1 MKNFRKV
8 LALILVV
15 ATLFSF
21 VAMASAK
28 TSKDYSDAD
37 KIQYVEAVDVLSAVG
52 ILKGYN
58 GAYHPTDDVGRDEM
72 AKMIAVLRNGAV
84 DNSALFT
91 GANTFADC
99 KGSWA
104 EGYIAYAAQVGII
117 NGRNATTFDPEGKVT
132 GTEVMKMLL
141 CVLGY
146 DAKLQGY
153 VGSNWQ
159 VNVLR
164 DATKMGLMDGMD
176 KFDPYKAATRDESAQ
191 LMYNALKA
199 KMVVGYVSEN
209 IVKVTNSLYKFPTSI
224 TTPDAKKNGYEFA
237 YCNAVLSDVPLWT
250 IIDGLDYV
258 KGASA
263 DCFGRPGHK
272 WTYTVDKKEV
282 FSCFYADAYKAKQT
296 EGDFDDDL
304 MTYKNDDGKKVR
316 KTVYVD
322 GYVVADNTQNDD
334 EYSAAIDSII
344 TGNGVLV
351 EYYDEVVV
359 VINTYIAKVSK
370 VSEYYNYFILVD
382 ENGHQ
387 LAKFD
392 LNDYKVK
399 ADDIVLF
406 HLCNGSL
413 EGDDANESADNEYDV
428 LHDLKVITAEK
439 LEVTEGVNY
448 KDWNTS
454 YIVASGKTYKYAA
467 LLGHVLD
474 ASENM
479 DRLVWKDIK
488 DNGKVYDLYFD
499 EYGFIKY
506 YKVHTDDT
514 EYTYTYI
521 VEGSL
526 AAHEH
531 GYTIDKNGDKV
542 WTTTRTATLVNYGK
556 DGALT
561 PTTEVTVNE
570 NVETALLK
578 NGEAKK
584 VVGVLAKTY
593 VNDDKETTIEVV
605 KKDGKDELC
614 VGEFAKV
621 GTELNAGKFT
631 LKDKDVYATSETV
644 FMIRTKNL
652 DGTYSYEQVTG
663 YKNLKGSYVAK
674 NFGDGTTSIQF
685 FRNADHPAFASYVFI
700 DAVYTRDFD
709 TTFITLGEADYYSFQ
724 TKLEELYADDFIAYT
739 ALVGGK
745 EAVVLVSREDA
756 KTGVEHKLAIATKYE
771 ASLSYLGVAVTND
784 AGAKELPIY
793 AVVEETA
800 KVVGD
805 VVVGCHYEVAEK
817 EAYIWFKADVKV
829 NDKVIAEKGKVY
841 KFAEDAVIRT
851 LTANKVDG
859 ELVADVYEGLLELE
873 NEGGD
878 IEYCYVTINDDGEVT
893 ELIRVDAMF
902 VEAKQ

>member
-8 LALILVV
+8 LALNLVV

-72 AKMIAVLRNGAV
+72 AKMITVLRNGAV

-250 IIDGLDYV
+250 IIDGLKYV

-304 MTYKNDDGKKVR
+304 MTYKDEDGKKIN
-316 KTVYVD
+316 KTIYVD
-322 GYVVADNTQNDD
+322 GYIVDDADDV
-334 EYSAAIDSII
+334 I
-344 TGNGVLV
+344 TGNGVLI

-359 VINTYIAKVSK
+359 VINTYVAKVSK
-370 VSEYYNYFILVD
+370 VNEYYNYFILVD
-382 ENGHQ
+382 ENDHQ
-387 LAKFD
+387 LAKFK

-413 EGDDANESADNEYDV
+413 EGKDANTSADNKYDV

-454 YIVASGKTYKYAA
+454 YLVAGGKNYKYSA
-467 LLGHVLD
+467 LLGFVLD
-474 ASENM
+474 CPTDEVNHSH
-479 DRLVWKDIK
+479 RLTWKDI
-488 DNGKVYDLYFD
+488 DENGKTWDVYFD
-499 EYGFIKY
+499 EYGYIKY
-506 YKVHTDDT
+506 LEPHTDKT

-531 GYTIDKNGDKV
+531 GYTLDKNGNQGQDI
-542 WTTTRTATLVNYGK
+542 TRTATLVNYGK

-570 NVETALLK
+570 NVETALTET
-578 NGEAKK
+578 GKK
-584 VVGVLAKTY
+584 TIGVLAKTF
-593 VNDDKETTIEVV
+593 VNDDKETEIEAVAT
-605 KKDGKDELC
+605 
-614 VGEFAKV
+614 FATK
-621 GTELNAGKFT
+621 GTELSAGKYT
-631 LKDKDVYATSETV
+631 LKDKEIYATSETV

-663 YKNLKGSYVAK
+663 YKNLKGSYVAVD
-674 NFGDGTTSIQF
+674 FADGTTNIQF

-700 DAVYTRDFD
+700 DATYTHDYD
-709 TTFITLGEADYYSFQ
+709 TTFISLGEADYYSFQ
-724 TKLEELYADDFIAYT
+724 TKLEKIYADDFIAYNV
-739 ALVGGK
+739 LVNGK
-745 EAVVLVSREDA
+745 EAVVLLSNKAAHR
-756 KTGVEHKLAIATKYE
+756 TLAPATKYE
-771 ASLSYLGVAVTND
+771 ATLSYIGIAISNE
-784 AGAKELPIY
+784 AGAKDLPLY
-793 AVVEETA
+793 TVVNDDF
-800 KVVGD
+800 KKID
-805 VVVGCHYEVAEK
+805 DLRIGCHYQVVEG
-817 EAYIWFKADVKV
+817 EAYIWFDNNVAG
-829 NDKVIAEKGKVY
+829 VIEAKKVY
-841 KFAEDAVIRT
+841 KLADAAVVLT
-851 LTANKVDG
+851 LTANKVDD
-859 ELVADVYEGLLELE
+859 EWVVDVYNGILDLEDE
-873 NEGGD
+873 DGKPVD
-878 IEYCYVTINDDGEVT
+878 IAYAYVTINDDGEVT
-893 ELIRVDAMF
+893 ELIRVDSKF
-902 VEAKQ
+902 IDHVND

>member
-72 AKMIAVLRNGAV
+72 AKMIAVLRNGGV

-91 GANTFADC
+91 GANAFADC

-199 KMVVGYVSEN
+199 NMVVGYVSEN
-209 IVKVTNSLYKFPTSI
+209 IVKVTNSLYTFPNSI
-224 TTPDAKKNGYEFA
+224 TTPDAEKKGYEFA
-237 YCNAVLSDVPLWT
+237 YCNAVLSNVPLYT
-250 IIDGLDYV
+250 IIDGLELS
-258 KGASA
+258 KTAQA

-282 FSCFYADAYKAKQT
+282 FSCFYADAYEAKQT
-296 EGDFDDDL
+296 EGGFDSDR
-304 MTYKNDDGKKVR
+304 MTYKDEDGKKVN
-316 KTVYVD
+316 KTIYVD
-322 GYVVADNTQNDD
+322 GKIVASADD
-334 EYSAAIDSII
+334 VT

-359 VINTYIAKVSK
+359 VINTYIAKVGK
-370 VSEYYNYFILVD
+370 VNEYYNYFTLVD
-382 ENGHQ
+382 DADKE
-387 LAKFD
+387 LYKFA
-392 LNDYKVK
+392 LNDYEVK
-399 ADDIVLF
+399 ADDVVLY
-406 HLCNGSL
+406 HTCNGSL
-413 EGDDANESADNEYDV
+413 EGSDANKDQLAKAAI
-428 LHDLKVITAEK
+428 LHDLKVVTSEK

-454 YIVASGKTYKYAA
+454 YLVAGGKNYKYAA
-467 LLGHVLD
+467 LLGKVLD
-474 ASENM
+474 ADKNM
-479 DRLVWKDIK
+479 DRLTWADI
-488 DNGKVYDLYFD
+488 DENGKVWDVYFD
-499 EYGFIKY
+499 EYGYIKY
-506 YKVHTDDT
+506 LAPHEDST
-514 EYTYTYI
+514 EYTYTYV

-531 GYTIDKNGDKV
+531 GYTVDKDGNKV
-542 WTTTRTATLVNYGK
+542 KDITRTATLVNYGK

-561 PTTEVTVNE
+561 PTKEVTVAE
-570 NVETALLK
+570 NVEKALVE
-578 NGEAKK
+578 NGKK
-584 VVGVLAKTY
+584 TIGVLAKTY
-593 VNDDKETTIEVV
+593 VDDGTTTIEA
-605 KKDGKDELC
+605 
-614 VGEFAKV
+614 VGTFAKA
-621 GTELNAGKFT
+621 GTELDAGKFE
-631 LKDKDVYATSETV
+631 LKEKDVYATSETV

-663 YKNLKGSYVAK
+663 YKNLKGSYVAV
-674 NFGDGTTSIQF
+674 NFADGTTNIQF

-700 DAVYTRDFD
+700 DATYTHDFD

-724 TKLEELYADDFIAYT
+724 TKLEELYADDFIAYNV
-739 ALVGGK
+739 LVNGK
-745 EAVVLVSREDA
+745 EAVVLLSNKE
-756 KTGVEHKLAIATKYE
+756 EHKLNVATKYE
-771 ASLSYLGVAVTND
+771 ATLAYLGVAVTNE

-793 AVVEETA
+793 SVVNNDFE
-800 KVVGD
+800 KLD
-805 VVVGCHYEVAEK
+805 DPVVGCHYEVAEK
-817 EAYIWFKADVKV
+817 EAYIWFEKDIPGV
-829 NDKVIAEKGKVY
+829 AEAKKVY
-841 KFAEDAVIRT
+841 KFAEDAVVLT
-851 LTANKVDG
+851 LTANKVDD
-859 ELVADVYEGLLELE
+859 EWVTDVYEGILELE
-873 NEGGD
+873 NGGKID
-878 IEYCYVTINDDGEVT
+878 YAYVTINDDGEVT
-893 ELIRVDAMF
+893 ELIRVDSAF
-902 VEAKQ
+902 IAHVND

>member
-1 MKNFRKV
+1 M
-8 LALILVV
+8 
-15 ATLFSF
+15 
-21 VAMASAK
+21 
-28 TSKDYSDAD
+28 
-37 KIQYVEAVDVLSAVG
+37 
-52 ILKGYN
+52 
-58 GAYHPTDDVGRDEM
+58 
-72 AKMIAVLRNGAV
+72 
-84 DNSALFT
+84 
-91 GANTFADC
+91 
-99 KGSWA
+99 
-104 EGYIAYAAQVGII
+104 
-117 NGRNATTFDPEGKVT
+117 
-132 GTEVMKMLL
+132 
-141 CVLGY
+141 
-146 DAKLQGY
+146 
-153 VGSNWQ
+153 
-159 VNVLR
+159 
-164 DATKMGLMDGMD
+164 
-176 KFDPYKAATRDESAQ
+176 
-191 LMYNALKA
+191 
-199 KMVVGYVSEN
+199 
-209 IVKVTNSLYKFPTSI
+209 
-224 TTPDAKKNGYEFA
+224 
-237 YCNAVLSDVPLWT
+237 
-250 IIDGLDYV
+250 

-334 EYSAAIDSII
+334 KYSAAIDSII

-359 VINTYIAKVSK
+359 VINTYVAKVSK

-382 ENGHQ
+382 ENDHQ
-387 LAKFD
+387 LAKFK

-413 EGDDANESADNEYDV
+413 EGKDANKSADNEYDV

-454 YIVASGKTYKYAA
+454 YLVAGGKNYKYSA
-467 LLGHVLD
+467 LLGFVLD
-474 ASENM
+474 CPTDEVNHSH
-479 DRLVWKDIK
+479 RLTWKDIEK
-488 DNGKVYDLYFD
+488 NGKTWDIYFD
-499 EYGFIKY
+499 EYGYIKY
-506 YKVHTDDT
+506 LEPHTDKT

-531 GYTIDKNGDKV
+531 GYTIDKNGNKV

-561 PTTEVTVNE
+561 PTTEVTVNK
-570 NVETALLK
+570 NVQTYLEA
-578 NGEAKK
+578 NGKLNSI
-584 VVGVLAKTY
+584 GVLAKTF
-593 VNDDKETTIEVV
+593 VNDDKETEIEAVA
-605 KKDGKDELC
+605 
-614 VGEFAKV
+614 EFAKE
-621 GTELNAGKFT
+621 GTELSANKFT

-674 NFGDGTTSIQF
+674 NFTAKTEKDETVVLTNIQF

-793 AVVEETA
+793 AVVKETA

-817 EAYIWFKADVKV
+817 EAYIWFKADVKD
-829 NDKVIAEKGKVY
+829 NAGKLIAEKGKVY
-841 KFAEDAVIRT
+841 KFAEDAVVRT

>member
-258 KGASA
+258 KGTSA

-304 MTYKNDDGKKVR
+304 MTYKDDNGKKIR
-316 KTVYVD
+316 KTVYKD
-322 GYVVADNTQNDD
+322 GYKVADDTMTDTA
-334 EYSAAIDSII
+334 YAAAIDAIT

-359 VINTYIAKVSK
+359 VINSYVAKVGK
-370 VSEYYNYFILVD
+370 VSEYYNYFTLVD
-382 ENGHQ
+382 DEGKQ

-392 LNDYKVK
+392 LNDYEVK
-399 ADDIVLF
+399 ADDIVLY
-406 HLCNGSL
+406 HTCNGSL
-413 EGDDANESADNEYDV
+413 EGDDKNDSADNKNII

-439 LEVTEGVNY
+439 VEVTEGVNY

-467 LLGHVLD
+467 LLGYVLD
-474 ASENM
+474 AGKNM

-499 EYGFIKY
+499 EYGYIKY
-506 YKVHTDDT
+506 YKVHTEDT

-526 AAHEH
+526 AAHDH
-531 GYTIDKNGDKV
+531 GWTIDKDGNKIPDV
-542 WTTTRTATLVNYGK
+542 TRTATLVNYGK

-561 PTTEVTVNE
+561 PTTEVTVAE
-570 NVETALLK
+570 NVQKALRA
-578 NGEAKK
+578 NGKLNSI
-584 VVGVLAKTY
+584 GVLAKTF
-593 VNDDKETTIEVV
+593 VNDDKETEIEDVA
-605 KKDGKDELC
+605 
-614 VGEFAKV
+614 EFAKE
-621 GTELNAGKFT
+621 GTELSANKFT
-631 LKDKDVYATSETV
+631 LKEKDVYATSETV

-674 NFGDGTTSIQF
+674 DFTAKTEDGETVVLTNIQF

-700 DAVYTRDFD
+700 DAVYTHDFD
-709 TTFITLGEADYYSFQ
+709 TTFITLEQAKYESFQ
-724 TKLEELYADDFIAYT
+724 TKLEELYADDFVAYV
-739 ALVGGK
+739 ALVEGK
-745 EAVVLVSREDA
+745 EALVLVDRKAGTTADQPLL
-756 KTGVEHKLAIATKYE
+756 KVATKYE

-784 AGAKELPIY
+784 AGAKDLPIY
-793 AVVEETA
+793 AVVDESA

-829 NDKVIAEKGKVY
+829 NGKTIAEAGKVY
-841 KFAEDAVIRT
+841 KFAEDAVVLT

-873 NEGGD
+873 NGGD

-893 ELIRVDAMF
+893 ELIRIDNQF
-902 VEAKQ
+902 IEANK